1 MNGVEGIRNG
11 QGETVEEALQCDL
24 WWLPPWKIKETRR
37 SDRSR
42 VLGLEVMYII
52 DRRMFLSRWK
62 GMDGVLCF
70 GGGEEYRDVSCPREG
85 HTPIGGEV

>member
-1 MNGVEGIRNG
+1 MTCGGCRPG
-11 QGETVEEALQCDL
+11 KLKKRGEATDPEYWV
-24 WWLPPWKIKETRR
+24 
-37 SDRSR
+37 
-42 VLGLEVMYII
+42 LEVMYII

-85 HTPIGGEV
+85 HAPIGGEV